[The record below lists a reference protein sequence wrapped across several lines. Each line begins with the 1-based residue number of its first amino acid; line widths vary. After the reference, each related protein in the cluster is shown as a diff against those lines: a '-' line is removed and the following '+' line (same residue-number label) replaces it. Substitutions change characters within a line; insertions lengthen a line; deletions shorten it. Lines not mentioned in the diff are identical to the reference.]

1 MNKNLIK
8 SQGAGLNGHN
18 VALEPTVLNDHND
31 EELEPRQL
39 GWMIIMLT
47 ALVSTVLNDPNVESI
62 RPHCVEWS

>member
-1 MNKNLIK
+1 MIKMLI
-8 SQGAGLNGHN
+8 SPQGAGLNGHN

-31 EELEPRQL
+31 EELDPRQL

>member
-1 MNKNLIK
+1 MLI
-8 SQGAGLNGHN
+8 SPQSAGLNDHN

-31 EELEPRQL
+31 EELDPRQL

-62 RPHCVEWS
+62 RPRCVEWS